1 MNTNRL
7 KTTVLAA
14 VLASSTFPCLGQG
27 VIYSSREAFDAA
39 ITTLSGNRLDVNF
52 DGPLPPGGT
61 DFGGMVGYMS
71 PLIVSGVAFHG
82 SVFLYDTGSGWI
94 LNNYD
99 SLSPLVVDMNAPSLA
114 FGADFAS
121 FLSPTHTS
129 FTATVSLDNGAVFT
143 FEAPADP
150 DFVFFGFVTA
160 QPFSRLT
167 FSDGGLLF
175 GYLHEELLDN
185 ITVVTIPEPVTLGLF
200 SLGALVLGWRLRR
213 KFQP

>member
-14 VLASSTFPCLGQG
+14 VLASSTFPCPGQG

-39 ITTLSGNRLDVNF
+39 ITALSGNKLDVDF
-52 DGPLPPGGT
+52 EGPLPPGGT

-82 SVFLYDTGSGWI
+82 SVFLRDTGGGWI

-121 FLSPTHTS
+121 LLSPTHTS

-150 DFVFFGFVTA
+150 GFVFFGVVTA
-160 QPFSRLT
+160 QPFSKLT

-185 ITVVTIPEPVTLGLF
+185 LTVVTVPEPGLF
-200 SLGALVLGWRLRR
+200 ALFALGAWFLGWRPRK